1 MNNLDIKDIGAI
13 MKKSNKENVTK
24 LDAPISDAEDNFG
37 VYTGLL

>member
-1 MNNLDIKDIGAI
+1 

-37 VYTGLL
+37 ESELGMKKAEFLAQIF